1 MRADD
6 LYNSSA
12 GSGGSECGGEK
23 EPLLPPVPSH
33 ASPSQAYQAKTDSA
47 KKNPQNTDIEG
58 IALHIFRLN
67 ITDTN
72 REISDINTTE
82 GLV

>member
-1 MRADD
+1 MGADD

-47 KKNPQNTDIEG
+47 KKNPQNTDI
-58 IALHIFRLN
+58 ALHIFRLN

-82 GLV
+82 SLM